1 MRIGMIC
8 ALLLAGFLV
17 GCSNEPAPV
26 ATPAGPP
33 PVKAALE
40 QIATTGEMGS
50 GMMEVENGLNELKKT
65 DAAKADKLLK
75 EFAEL
80 QSAQDPAE
88 VKAKA
93 KAMADQL

>member
-1 MRIGMIC
+1 MRIGMMFSLMLV
-8 ALLLAGFLV
+8 AFLL

-26 ATPAGPP
+26 TQTPGPP

-40 QIATTGEMGS
+40 QIANTGEMGS
-50 GMMEVENGLNELKKT
+50 GMMEVEQGLNELKKT

-75 EFAEL
+75 EYSEL
-80 QSAQDPAE
+80 QLAKDPAD

>member
-1 MRIGMIC
+1 MRIGMIFS
-8 ALLLAGFLV
+8 LLLVAFLT

-26 ATPAGPP
+26 TQTQGPP

-40 QIATTGEMGS
+40 HIANTGEMGS

-75 EFAEL
+75 EFADL
-80 QSAQDPAE
+80 QAAKDPE
-88 VKAKA
+88 TVKSKA

>member
-1 MRIGMIC
+1 MRIGLIFSLLFV
-8 ALLLAGFLV
+8 ALFL

-26 ATPAGPP
+26 TQTPGSP

-50 GMMEVENGLNELKKT
+50 GMMEVEQGLNDLKKT

-80 QSAQDPAE
+80 QTASDPE
-88 VKAKA
+88 TVKTKA